1 MQVNDILRMY
11 NNLARFT
18 GWKLLHSKDS
28 PHESNKEYR
37 RSKHMIFP
45 FLMHQDSSPN
55 AMSIRVRKL
64 F

>member
-1 MQVNDILRMY
+1 MKVNDILRMY

-37 RSKHMIFP
+37 ISKHMIFP
-45 FLMHQDSSPN
+45 FLMH
-55 AMSIRVRKL
+55 
-64 F
+64 